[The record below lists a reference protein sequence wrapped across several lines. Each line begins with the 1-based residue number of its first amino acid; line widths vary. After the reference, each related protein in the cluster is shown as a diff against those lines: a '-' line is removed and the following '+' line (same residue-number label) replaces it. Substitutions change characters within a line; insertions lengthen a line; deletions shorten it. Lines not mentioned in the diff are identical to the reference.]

1 MAQPILDCS
10 NASYWQEAYTVDL
23 VAANSVPGYFIRI
36 PRHQIP
42 TIFNSHTLA
51 VGASSFR
58 TRPNW
63 KLGFWL
69 SMLVNLSGVGWAVT
83 EERAIPLGLKVVRF
97 SAFSPQ
103 FKLQADI
110 PKWHEEM
117 SIKIWE
123 YNGPEADMLD
133 LQEQTQLKLDQ
144 IETKIDQL

>member
-1 MAQPILDCS
+1 MTQPILDCS
-10 NASYWQEAYTVDL
+10 NANYWQEAYTVDL
-23 VAANSVPGYFIRI
+23 VAAQSVPGYFVPI
-36 PRHQIP
+36 PRHRIL
-42 TIFNSHTLA
+42 TTFNSHTLA

-69 SMLVNLSGVGWAVT
+69 SMLVNLAGVGWAVA
-83 EERAIPLGLKVVRF
+83 EEQAIPLGLKVIRF

-103 FKLQADI
+103 FQLSANI

-123 YNGPEADMLD
+123 YSGPETDVLN
-133 LQEQTQLKLDQ
+133 LQQQTQLKLDQ